1 MTSPAP
7 SYRPLVSWRVWFV
20 ALGAIWGC
28 SFWWIKLGLR
38 AMSPVDVAFT
48 RLLIGAMTLLVI
60 AALTRAALPRQRST
74 WGHLFVVAVL
84 LNSAPFTLFS
94 YGETHV
100 SAVLAGLI
108 NAFTPL
114 ATLIVVL
121 FVLRQEAPNPAVVR
135 GLVLGLTGVVVLIG
149 VWRGFGAHQWW
160 GIGACLGAV
169 VCYGFGF
176 SYARRHLS
184 APEVSPVALASG
196 QVVCATLQLL
206 PFALVVGHVQSHRPW
221 SSLLALAALGVLG
234 TGVAYIMNF
243 HLVRHAPASV
253 VSSVTYLTP
262 VFAVVVGVAFL
273 GESLTWNEPLGA
285 LLILVGAAM
294 AQGRFARRAARE
306 RPGGEVATSDRCR
319 DPSDHP

>member
-1 MTSPAP
+1 MSDAVASTNAAP
-7 SYRPLVSWRVWFV
+7 GRGTRVPWRVWFV

-38 AMSPVDVAFT
+38 AMSPIDVAFA
-48 RLLIGAMTLLVI
+48 RVLAGALTLLVL
-60 AALTRAALPRQRST
+60 AALTRSPLPRRRAT

-121 FVLRQEAPNPAVVR
+121 FVLRQEPPNAVILR
-135 GLVLGLTGVVVLIG
+135 GLALGLVGVVVLIG
-149 VWRGFGAHQWW
+149 AWRGFGVNQWR

-184 APEVSPVALASG
+184 SLPDSPVALASG
-196 QVVCATLQLL
+196 QVTWATLQLL
-206 PFALVVGHVQSHRPW
+206 PFALTLGHVQSSRPW
-221 SSLLALAALGVLG
+221 SSLVALGALGVLG

-262 VFAVVVGVAFL
+262 IFAVVVGVAFL
-273 GESLTWNEPLGA
+273 GESLSWNEPLGA
-285 LLILVGAAM
+285 LLILAGAAV
-294 AQGRFARRAARE
+294 AQGRVPRRVR
-306 RPGGEVATSDRCR
+306 VAPADDLAS
-319 DPSDHP
+319 

>member
-1 MTSPAP
+1 M
-7 SYRPLVSWRVWFV
+7 SWRVWFV

-28 SFWWIKLGLR
+28 SFWWIKLALR
-38 AMSPVDVAFT
+38 AMTPIDVAFA
-48 RLLIGAMTLLVI
+48 RVLAGALTLLVL
-60 AALTRAALPRQRST
+60 AALTRSPLPRRRAT

-121 FVLRQEAPNPAVVR
+121 FVVRQEAPSAQILR
-135 GLVLGLTGVVVLIG
+135 GLALGLVGVVVLIG
-149 VWRGFGAHQWW
+149 VWRGFGVSEWR
-160 GIGACLGAV
+160 GVGACLGAV

-176 SYARRHLS
+176 SYARQHLS
-184 APEVSPVALASG
+184 SLPDSPVALASG
-196 QVVCATLQLL
+196 QVTMATLQLL
-206 PFALVVGHVQSHRPW
+206 PFALVLGHVHPSRPW
-221 SSLLALAALGVLG
+221 SSLVALGALGVLG

-273 GESLTWNEPLGA
+273 GESLSWNEPLGA
-285 LLILVGAAM
+285 LLILAGAAV
-294 AQGRFARRAARE
+294 AQGRLPRRVKVAPVDDLAR
-306 RPGGEVATSDRCR
+306 
-319 DPSDHP
+319 

>member
-1 MTSPAP
+1 MSDAVASTNAAP
-7 SYRPLVSWRVWFV
+7 GRGTRVPWRVWFV

-38 AMSPVDVAFT
+38 AMSPIDVAFA
-48 RLLIGAMTLLVI
+48 RVLAGSLTLLVL
-60 AALTRAALPRQRST
+60 AALTRSPLPRRRAT

-121 FVLRQEAPNPAVVR
+121 FVLRQEPPNAVILR
-135 GLVLGLTGVVVLIG
+135 GLALGLVGVVVLIG
-149 VWRGFGAHQWW
+149 AWRGFGVNQWR

-184 APEVSPVALASG
+184 SLPDSPVALASG
-196 QVVCATLQLL
+196 QVTWATLQLL
-206 PFALVVGHVQSHRPW
+206 PFALTLGHVQSSRPW
-221 SSLLALAALGVLG
+221 SSLVALGALGVLG

-262 VFAVVVGVAFL
+262 IFAVVVGVAFL
-273 GESLTWNEPLGA
+273 GESLSWNEPLGA
-285 LLILVGAAM
+285 LLILAGAAV
-294 AQGRFARRAARE
+294 AQGRVPRRVR
-306 RPGGEVATSDRCR
+306 VAPADDLAS
-319 DPSDHP
+319 

>member
-1 MTSPAP
+1 VTSPRV
-7 SYRPLVSWRVWFV
+7 RPDHAIERRPVIAWQVWFV
-20 ALGAIWGC
+20 LLGAIWGC

-38 AMSPVDVAFT
+38 AMSPVDVAFA
-48 RLLIGAMTLLVI
+48 RLLAGALTLLI
-60 AALTRAALPRQRST
+60 ISAATHNALPRRVRT
-74 WGHLFVVAVL
+74 WAHLFVVAVL

-121 FVLRQEAPNPAVVR
+121 FILRQEQVSTAITG
-135 GLVLGLTGVVVLIG
+135 GLAIGLAGVVVLIG
-149 VWRGFGAHQWW
+149 VWNGFGASQWL

-169 VCYGFGF
+169 ICYGFGF
-176 SYARRHLS
+176 SYARGHLGS
-184 APEVSPVALASG
+184 LPESPVALATG
-196 QVVCATLQLL
+196 QVILGTLQMA
-206 PFALVVGHVQSHRPW
+206 PFALAFGHVSSHRPW

-243 HLVRHAPASV
+243 HLVKNAPASV

-262 VFAVVVGVAFL
+262 IFAVVVGVAFL
-273 GESLTWNEPLGA
+273 GESLTWNEPVGA
-285 LLILVGAAM
+285 LLILLGAAV
-294 AQGRFARRAARE
+294 AQGRVRRRGDAAR
-306 RPGGEVATSDRCR
+306 A
-319 DPSDHP
+319 